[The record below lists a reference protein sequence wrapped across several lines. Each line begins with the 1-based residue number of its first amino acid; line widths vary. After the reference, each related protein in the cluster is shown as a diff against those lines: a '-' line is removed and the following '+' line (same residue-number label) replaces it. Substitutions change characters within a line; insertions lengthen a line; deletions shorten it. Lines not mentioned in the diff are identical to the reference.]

1 MADLSLTPEIGQWR
15 KVLPFW
21 VSYLLFPLIWAS
33 AILGGWWVL
42 LAPVLAWY
50 LFSLLDLAFGL
61 SHANEDPA
69 TDVSALAGY
78 RWATLLWAPLQ
89 FVSIFGLLIY
99 VSHSAHLNFWEQ
111 LGLFYSLGVMSGT
124 IGINYSHEMMHQKTA
139 VERWMA
145 DLLLAMAL
153 YSHFRSEHLLV
164 HHRYVATPR
173 DPVTARYNESFYH
186 FFPRVLK
193 QCFFSAISAE
203 RAMLRRAGR
212 GFFHSKIPCCDML
225 CCRLALCFWP
235 LVSAVLPGRS
245 SLPFR
250 LLLLFGSWNWSTMLS
265 ITG

>member
-99 VSHSAHLNFWEQ
+99 VSHSPHLNFWS
-111 LGLFYSLGVMSGT
+111 YWAS
-124 IGINYSHEMMHQKTA
+124 
-139 VERWMA
+139 
-145 DLLLAMAL
+145 DC
-153 YSHFRSEHLLV
+153 SHF
-164 HHRYVATPR
+164 
-173 DPVTARYNESFYH
+173 
-186 FFPRVLK
+186 
-193 QCFFSAISAE
+193 
-203 RAMLRRAGR
+203 G
-212 GFFHSKIPCCDML
+212 
-225 CCRLALCFWP
+225 
-235 LVSAVLPGRS
+235 
-245 SLPFR
+245 
-250 LLLLFGSWNWSTMLS
+250 
-265 ITG
+265 

>member
-1 MADLSLTPEIGQWR
+1 MGHFALGTFAVCQYFWHIDLCLVFGSTEFLGAIG
-15 KVLPFW
+15 
-21 VSYLLFPLIWAS
+21 A
-33 AILGGWWVL
+33 
-42 LAPVLAWY
+42 
-50 LFSLLDLAFGL
+50 
-61 SHANEDPA
+61 
-69 TDVSALAGY
+69 
-78 RWATLLWAPLQ
+78 
-89 FVSIFGLLIY
+89 
-99 VSHSAHLNFWEQ
+99 
-111 LGLFYSLGVMSGT
+111 FYSLGVMSGT

-145 DLLLAMAL
+145 DVLLAMVL

-164 HHRYVATPR
+164 HHRYVGTPR
-173 DPVTARYNESFYH
+173 DPVTARYNESFYR

-225 CCRLALCFWP
+225 CCRLALRFWP
-235 LVSAVLPGRS
+235 LVSTVLPGRS

>member
-1 MADLSLTPEIGQWR
+1 MADPSLSLEIGHWR

-42 LAPVLAWY
+42 LTPLLAWY

-78 RWATLLWAPLQ
+78 RWATLLWMPAQ

-99 VSHSAHLNFWEQ
+99 VSQSGHLNFWEQ
-111 LGLFYSLGVMSGT
+111 LGLFFSLGVMSGT
-124 IGINYSHEMMHQKTA
+124 IGINYSHELMHQKTA
-139 VERWMA
+139 HERWMA
-145 DLLLAMAL
+145 DGLLAMVL

-164 HHRYVATPR
+164 HHRYVGTPR

-186 FFPRVLK
+186 FFPRVLR
-193 QCFFSAISAE
+193 QCFFFGHI
-203 RAMLRRAGR
+203 RRAGHAAPGRARVFPSEESAVAICCIAGWLCALGFWYRWFCR
-212 GFFHSKIPCCDML
+212 GAP
-225 CCRLALCFWP
+225 LCFSGVYRC
-235 LVSAVLPGRS
+235 LAVGAGQLY
-245 SLPFR
+245 
-250 LLLLFGSWNWSTMLS
+250 
-265 ITG
+265 